1 MTIVRIKKEKNYT
14 MVDNA
19 YLNDLR
25 LTARELGLLTKV
37 LSLPDDWEFSVR
49 GLERILKDGQDG
61 IRSALRVLEETG
73 YLVRSRARNEHG
85 KMGKITYTFYE
96 RSLCPSNPDKESP
109 DTEEPNMEK
118 PDMVGES
125 QLITNRVIS
134 NNSNTYPINQDG
146 VMADRAAQEEAVR
159 NNIDYSSL
167 VIRNPHNVD
176 QINEMVAIMADVM
189 MMPNNAEITV
199 GGNQLPA
206 GTVKS
211 QLCRLGTNH
220 IEYVLDSMSGS
231 AAPIRNIHGYLLT
244 ALYRAPL
251 TLHNHYAA
259 QVACDDM
266 TAAEGDI
273 TS

>member
-14 MVDNA
+14 MVDNG

-189 MMPNNAEITV
+189 MMPDNAEITV
-199 GGNQLPA
+199 GGNQLSA
-206 GTVKS
+206 GVVKS
-211 QLCRLGTNH
+211 QLQRLKSNH
-220 IEYVLDSMSGS
+220 IEYVLDSMLGS

-266 TAAEGDI
+266 AAIDGDI
-273 TS
+273 TP

>member
-1 MTIVRIKKEKNYT
+1 MAIVRIKKEKNYT
-14 MVDNA
+14 VVDNA
-19 YLNDLR
+19 YLTDPR
-25 LTARELGLLTKV
+25 LSAREMGLLTKV
-37 LSLPDDWEFSVR
+37 LSLPDDWKFSVR

-85 KMGKITYTFYE
+85 KLGKITYTFYE
-96 RSLCPSNPDKESP
+96 RSLRPSNPDKESP
-109 DTEEPNMEK
+109 DMEEPNMEK

-146 VMADRAAQEEAVR
+146 AMTDRTSQEEAVR
-159 NNIDYSSL
+159 NHIDYASL

-176 QINEMVAIMADVM
+176 QINEMVAIIADVM
-189 MMPNNAEITV
+189 MMPGNAEITV
-199 GGNQLPA
+199 GGNQLSVGA
-206 GTVKS
+206 VKS
-211 QLCRLGTNH
+211 QLQRLGSNH

-231 AAPIRNIHGYLLT
+231 AVPIHNIHGYLLT

-266 TAAEGDI
+266 AAVGGDI

>member
-1 MTIVRIKKEKNYT
+1 MAIIRIKKEKNYT
-14 MVDNA
+14 VVDNG
-19 YLNDLR
+19 YLNDPR
-25 LTARELGLLTKV
+25 LSAREMGLLTKV
-37 LSLPDDWEFSVR
+37 LSLPDDWEFSIR
-49 GLERILKDGQDG
+49 GLEHILKDGQDG

-73 YLVRSRARNEHG
+73 YLVRKRARNEYG
-85 KMGKITYTFYE
+85 KLGKIKYTFFE
-96 RSLCPSNPDKESP
+96 RSTCPNTQVVEEPDMEEP
-109 DTEEPNMEK
+109 DTEK
-118 PDMVGES
+118 PDMGQEP
-125 QLITNRVIS
+125 QLITKKVINNLS
-134 NNSNTYPINQDG
+134 NNYPINQDR
-146 VMADRAAQEEAVR
+146 VMEDRTVQEETVR
-159 NNIDYSSL
+159 NHIDYSSL
-167 VIRNPHNVD
+167 AIRNPHNVD
-176 QINEMVAIMADVM
+176 QINEMVAIIADVM
-189 MMPNNAEITV
+189 MMPDNAEITV

-266 TAAEGDI
+266 VAAEGDI